1 MCKHIYL
8 LNILVHIWSVCV
20 CVCVDIHT
28 HTHTH
33 TLIHRKFIEWYIYIY
48 INTSL
53 SDVTFTKS
61 CVCVYTYICPMNIH
75 ALIIYVYTHTCTHT
89 LTNINSSLLIFWW
102 CSKLFCHCHQIAIVK
117 QVLVCVFKIL
127 GYEWWYNFSGW
138 YLTLLFL
145 VLSSRA

>member
-1 MCKHIYL
+1 MCVNTYISWIYL
-8 LNILVHIWSVCV
+8 YIYD
-20 CVCVDIHT
+20 VCVDIHS

-33 TLIHRKFIEWYIYIY
+33 TRWFKGNLLSDIYIYIY
-48 INTSL
+48 KYVIEWCNIYKEL
-53 SDVTFTKS
+53 
-61 CVCVYTYICPMNIH
+61 CV
-75 ALIIYVYTHTCTHT
+75 CTHT
-89 LTNINSSLLIFWW
+89 YVPWTYMHLLYMFIHTHAHTHTNINSSLLIFWW